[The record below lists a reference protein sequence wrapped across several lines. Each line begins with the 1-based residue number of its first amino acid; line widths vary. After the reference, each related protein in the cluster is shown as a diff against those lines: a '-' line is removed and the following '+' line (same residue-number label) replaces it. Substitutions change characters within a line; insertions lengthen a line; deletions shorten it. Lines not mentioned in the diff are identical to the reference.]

1 VTTGT
6 DRPPTEAARPAGS
19 IAVAE
24 PTEAPALLEAFPLAP
39 PLGAPATHAAP
50 AIAPRRRR
58 TLVLRAIRKRPLYAF
73 AALLLATMVSLA
85 IVGPLLPLPD
95 ASTPVLADRLL
106 APLTTGDSGTYHLMG
121 TDHLGRDVLA
131 RTVDGAR
138 VTVGIAI
145 TVAVIGAIIGSLL
158 GLASGYFRGPID
170 AVVMRIADLQLAF
183 PSLLLAI
190 FMLYVLGPGMLQ
202 LVILLSALSW
212 IGYARMARAQTL
224 SFRNQP
230 FVEAAIA
237 LGASDTRV
245 LLRHILPQLMPVL
258 AMIFVLDFGT
268 VMLAEA
274 GLSFLG
280 LGVQPPSASW
290 GSMVADGRQFVTAG
304 AWWFFLTPGLAILLT
319 VFAANLTSRWAQEL
333 LGVSTRR

>member
-1 VTTGT
+1 MTIEA
-6 DRPPTEAARPAGS
+6 PPRIAEAPPALGVEPAG
-19 IAVAE
+19 E
-24 PTEAPALLEAFPLAP
+24 
-39 PLGAPATHAAP
+39 GARHGGL
-50 AIAPRRRR
+50 IAPRPTRVQR
-58 TLVLRAIRKRPLYAF
+58 VGRAVRKRPIYA
-73 AALLLATMVSLA
+73 AASVLLATMVSLA
-85 IVGPLLPLPD
+85 VIGPLLPLPD
-95 ASTPVLADRLL
+95 ASAPVLSDRLV
-106 APLTTGDSGTYHLMG
+106 APLTTGESGTFHLMG

-138 VTVGIAI
+138 TTVGIAI
-145 TVAVIGAIIGSLL
+145 TVAMIGAVVGSLL

-170 AVVMRIADLQLAF
+170 TVVMRIADLQLAF

-202 LVILLSALSW
+202 LVILLSILSW
-212 IGYARMARAQTL
+212 ISYARMARAQTL
-224 SFRNQP
+224 SYREQP

-237 LGASDTRV
+237 LGASDRRV
-245 LLRHILPQLMPVL
+245 LLRHILPQLLPVL

-280 LGVQPPSASW
+280 LGVQPPNASW
-290 GSMVADGRQFVTAG
+290 GSMVADGREFVTAG
-304 AWWFFLTPGLAILLT
+304 AWWFFLTPGIAIFLT

-333 LGVSTRR
+333 LGVSTHRS

>member
-1 VTTGT
+1 M
-6 DRPPTEAARPAGS
+6 AAQ
-19 IAVAE
+19 
-24 PTEAPALLEAFPLAP
+24 LE
-39 PLGAPATHAAP
+39 AAP
-50 AIAPRRRR
+50 AAFGAETAPARVAGQTRTRR
-58 TLVLRAIRKRPLYAF
+58 AEAWKQIRKRPVYA
-73 AALLLATMVSLA
+73 AGSLLLAVMVSLA
-85 IVGPLLPLPD
+85 VIGPLIPLPD
-95 ASTPVLADRLL
+95 ASAPVLSDRLL
-106 APLTTGDSGTYHLMG
+106 GPLTTGDSGTFHLMG
-121 TDHLGRDVLA
+121 TDHLGRDVLS

-138 VTVGIAI
+138 VTVGIAA
-145 TVAVIGAIIGSLL
+145 TVATIGAVIGSLL
-158 GLASGYFRGPID
+158 GLVSGYFQGPVD
-170 AVVMRIADLQLAF
+170 AVVMRIADLQMAL

-190 FMLYVLGPGMLQ
+190 FMLYVMGPGMLQ

-230 FVEAAIA
+230 FVEAAVA
-237 LGASDTRV
+237 LGATNRRV
-245 LLRHILPQLMPVL
+245 LLRHILPQLLPVL

-280 LGVQPPSASW
+280 LGVQPPNASW

-304 AWWFFLTPGLAILLT
+304 AWWFFLTPGITIFLT

-333 LGVSTRR
+333 LGVTTHR